1 MEEINGVIKILG
13 FAHRARKLCF
23 GMGATL
29 KALDRGKARGVV
41 LALDTSDNTKAKV
54 ETAAKTKK
62 VPVFSFGSKND
73 LGRRFGREE
82 LGVIGVLDNSFAKG
96 IKNFF
101 D

>member
-1 MEEINGVIKILG
+1 MEEINGLIKILG

-29 KALDRGKARGVV
+29 KALDKGKARGVV

-73 LGRRFGREE
+73 LGRRFGREVI
-82 LGVIGVLDNSFAKG
+82 GVIGVLDNSFAKA
-96 IKNFF
+96 IKKFF